1 MVAILEK
8 EDLKR
13 TILKRLV
20 YSVGKDTDFAVPHD
34 WLIALTLA
42 VRQRLIDR
50 WMATTKRVYDSDVK
64 RVYYLS
70 MEFLIGRLL
79 GDTILN
85 LGIVDLC
92 REALADL
99 NIDLDE
105 ILQQEP
111 DAALGNGGLGRL
123 AACYMDSMSTLGI
136 AAYGYGIRY
145 EHGLFRQHIANGWQ
159 VEEAEEWLIQGGNPW
174 ELNRSEAR
182 YLIPFGGSA
191 NAEAPDGQSWQPTE
205 QVVAIGNDMAIA
217 GWKAEHINTLRLWS
231 AKPAQMFDL
240 SQFNEGN
247 YLQAAQHEVLAE
259 TLSRVLYPDDSTPQ
273 GRELR
278 LKQEYFFT
286 SASLQDLLRRYLS
299 THEDLG
305 ALPDHAAIQLNDTH
319 PAIAVP
325 ELMRLL
331 VDLHGL
337 EPDQAFKITQGCIS
351 YTNHTL
357 LPEALER
364 WPLDMFRSVL
374 PRHLQIIERIDRSLV
389 QELKTKDS
397 DVKPE
402 DVCAIDYHDGNG
414 GSVRMGNLAF
424 IGSHRVN
431 GVSELHTE
439 LMAQTVFHDLNRVYP
454 DRIINMTNGV
464 TPRRWLYNCNP
475 ELSRLITTAI
485 GDEWV
490 GDLEQIGLLNAF
502 ADDSS
507 FLEAFALAKRK
518 NKENLASS
526 IKQLTGMVVNPDALF
541 DVQIKRIHEYKRQLL
556 NALQIVARYQAIL
569 ARPDDDWLPVVKIF
583 SGKAAPS
590 YTTAKLIIKLINDI
604 AMKVNNDPVV
614 GDRLKVI
621 YIPDY
626 NVTRAE
632 IIIPG
637 ADLSEQISTAG
648 MEASGTGNMKL
659 ALNGALTIGTLDGA
673 NVEIMQHVGK
683 DNIFIFG
690 LTAEQ
695 VAEQR
700 RQGCQPL
707 HNIEQNPRLEAALI
721 DIGNGTFSDGDRG
734 RFKPLLDNLFHHD
747 YFMLTADFGDYLA
760 RQRDVGAAY
769 RDKKRWFRSAVLNSA
784 NVGFFSSD
792 RAIRSYDREIWHSKP
807 SLHVQD

>member
-13 TILKRLV
+13 SILKRLV

-34 WLIALTLA
+34 WLVALTLA
-42 VRQRLIDR
+42 VRQRLMDR

-79 GDTILN
+79 DDTMLN
-85 LGIVDLC
+85 LGMVDLC
-92 REALADL
+92 RAALADL

-105 ILQQEP
+105 ILEEEP

-123 AACYMDSMSTLGI
+123 AACFMDSMSTLGI

-159 VEEAEEWLIQGGNPW
+159 VEEAEEWLIQSGNPW
-174 ELNRSEAR
+174 ELIRSEAR
-182 YLIPFGGSA
+182 YVVPFGGTARA
-191 NAEAPDGQSWQPTE
+191 NAPDGQAWQPTAK
-205 QVVAIGNDMAIA
+205 VIAIGNDMAIA
-217 GWKAEHINTLRLWS
+217 GWKAEHVNTLRLWS
-231 AKPAQMFDL
+231 AKPAQTFDL

-247 YLQAAQHEVLAE
+247 YLEAAQHEVLAE

-299 THEDLG
+299 THDDLR

-331 VDLHGL
+331 IDLHGMKHK
-337 EPDQAFKITQGCIS
+337 EAFNITRSCIS

-364 WPLDMFRSVL
+364 WPLDMFGSVL
-374 PRHLQIIERIDRSLV
+374 PRHLQIIERIDRSFI
-389 QELKTKDS
+389 QEIKKKDV

-402 DVCAIDYHDGNG
+402 DVCTIDYHDGNG

-431 GVSELHTE
+431 GVSELHTD
-439 LMAQTVFHDLNRVYP
+439 LMAQTVFHDLNQVYP
-454 DRIINMTNGV
+454 NRIVNMTNGV
-464 TPRRWLYNCNP
+464 TPRRWLYNCNL
-475 ELSRLITTAI
+475 ELTNLITAAI
-485 GDEWV
+485 GDDWV

-502 ADDSS
+502 ADDSP
-507 FLEAFALAKRK
+507 FLDDFARAKRK
-518 NKENLASS
+518 NKENLAAN
-526 IKQLTGMVVNPDALF
+526 IKQLTGISVSPDALF

-569 ARPDDDWLPVVKIF
+569 ANPDADWLPLVKIF

-604 AMKVNNDPVV
+604 AKKVNNDPIV

-621 YIPDY
+621 YMPDY

-673 NVEIMQHVGK
+673 NVEIMQHVGE

-690 LTAEQ
+690 LTADQ
-695 VAEQR
+695 VAAR
-700 RQGCQPL
+700 RKEGYQPM
-707 HNIEQNPRLEAALI
+707 HIIEESPRLEAALI
-721 DIGNGTFSDGDRG
+721 DIGNGVFSPDDKN
-734 RFKPLLDNLFHHD
+734 RFKPLLDNLYHHD
-747 YFMLTADFGDYLA
+747 YFMLAADFGDYLA
-760 RQRDVGAAY
+760 SQRDVGAAY
-769 RDKKRWFRSAVLNSA
+769 RDKKRWFRSAVLNTA

-792 RAIRSYDREIWHSKP
+792 RTIRSYDREIWHSKP
-807 SLHVQD
+807 SLHT

>member
-13 TILKRLV
+13 SILKRLV
-20 YSVGKDTDFAVPHD
+20 YSVGKDTDYAVPHD
-34 WLIALTLA
+34 WLVALTLA
-42 VRQRLIDR
+42 VRQRLMDR
-50 WMATTKRVYDSDVK
+50 WMATTKRIYATDTK

-79 GDTILN
+79 GDTMLN
-85 LGIVDLC
+85 LGMVDLC
-92 REALADL
+92 RAALADL
-99 NIDLDE
+99 NVDLDE
-105 ILQQEP
+105 ILLEEP

-123 AACYMDSMSTLGI
+123 AACFMDSMATIGI
-136 AAYGYGIRY
+136 AAFGYGIRY
-145 EHGLFRQHIANGWQ
+145 EHGLFRQHIAEGWQ
-159 VEEAEEWLIQGGNPW
+159 VEEAEEWLIQGINPW
-174 ELNRSEAR
+174 ELHRSEAR
-182 YLIPFGGSA
+182 YIIPFGGTA
-191 NAEAPDGQSWQPTE
+191 QPYGQDGAVWHPME

-217 GWKAEHINTLRLWS
+217 GWKAEYVNTLRLWS
-231 AKPAQMFDL
+231 AKPARTFDL
-240 SQFNEGN
+240 SRFNQGN
-247 YLQAAQHEVLAE
+247 YLEAAQHEVLAE

-299 THEDLG
+299 THDDLR

-331 VDLHGL
+331 IDEHGMPMK
-337 EPDQAFKITQGCIS
+337 EAFGITRGCIS

-364 WPLDMFRSVL
+364 WPLDMFRTVL
-374 PRHLQIIERIDRSLV
+374 PRHLQLIEQVDRFFI
-389 QELKTKDS
+389 QELDTKNLDI
-397 DVKPE
+397 KPE
-402 DVCAIDYHDGNG
+402 SVCAIDYHDGNG

-439 LMAQTVFHDLNRVYP
+439 LMAKTVFHNLHRVFP
-454 DRIINMTNGV
+454 DRIVNVTNGV
-464 TPRRWLYNCNP
+464 TPRRWLYNCNL
-475 ELSRLITTAI
+475 ELSNLITTTI
-485 GDEWV
+485 GDEWI
-490 GDLEQIGLLNAF
+490 GDLEQIALLNAF
-502 ADDSS
+502 ADDGS
-507 FLEAFALAKRK
+507 FLDAFALAKHR
-518 NKENLASS
+518 NKENLANE
-526 IKQLTGMVVNPDALF
+526 IQRLTGISVGTDALF

-569 ARPDDDWLPVVKIF
+569 ADPGADWLPLVKIF

-604 AMKVNNDPVV
+604 AKKVNNDPVV
-614 GDRLKVI
+614 GDRLKVVF
-621 YIPDY
+621 IPDY

-673 NVEIMQHVGK
+673 NVEIMQHVGEE
-683 DNIFIFG
+683 NIFIFG

-695 VAEQR
+695 VQSRHSEGYNPMQF
-700 RQGCQPL
+700 
-707 HNIEQNPRLEAALI
+707 IEDNPRLEAALAAI
-721 DIGNGTFSDGDRG
+721 ANGLFSEDDPD
-734 RFKPLLDNLFHHD
+734 RFKPLVSNICNYD
-747 YFMLTADFGDYLA
+747 YFMLAADFSDYLA

-769 RDKKRWFRSAVLNSA
+769 RDKRRWFRSAVLNTA

-807 SLHVQD
+807 SLHAQG

>member
-13 TILKRLV
+13 IILRRLV

-34 WLIALTLA
+34 WLVALTLA
-42 VRQRLIDR
+42 VRQRLMDR
-50 WMATTKRVYDSDVK
+50 WMATTKRVYDTDVK

-79 GDTILN
+79 GDTMLN
-85 LGIVDLC
+85 LGMVDLC
-92 REALADL
+92 RAALADL
-99 NIDLDE
+99 NVDLDQ
-105 ILQQEP
+105 ILEQEP

-123 AACYMDSMSTLGI
+123 AACFMDSMSTLGI

-145 EHGLFRQHIANGWQ
+145 EHGLFRQHIAEGWQ

-174 ELNRSEAR
+174 ELNRTEAR
-182 YLIPFGGSA
+182 YVIPFGGSA
-191 NAEAPDGQSWQPTE
+191 HTEARDGRFWDPTE

-217 GWKAEHINTLRLWS
+217 GWKAEHVNTLRLWS
-231 AKPAQMFDL
+231 AKPARTFDL
-240 SQFNEGN
+240 SRFNEGN
-247 YLQAAQHEVLAE
+247 YLEAAQHEVLAE

-299 THEDLG
+299 THDDLR
-305 ALPDHAAIQLNDTH
+305 ALPDHTAIQLNDTH

-337 EPDQAFKITQGCIS
+337 TLKEAFGITRGCIS

-364 WPLDMFRSVL
+364 WPLDLFGAVL
-374 PRHLQIIERIDRSLV
+374 PRHLQIIEQIDRFFI
-389 QELKTKDS
+389 QELETRQV

-402 DVCAIDYHDGNG
+402 NVCAIDYHDGNG

-424 IGSHRVN
+424 IGSHKVN
-431 GVSELHTE
+431 GVSELHTD
-439 LMAQTVFHDLNRVYP
+439 LMTQTVFHELHRVFP
-454 DRIINMTNGV
+454 DRIVNMTNGV

-475 ELSRLITTAI
+475 ELSDLITAAI
-485 GDEWV
+485 GDDWI

-502 ADDSS
+502 ADDAP
-507 FLEAFALAKRK
+507 FLDAFALAKRK
-518 NKENLASS
+518 NKERLAAE
-526 IKQLTGMVVNPDALF
+526 ILRLTGMKVNPDALF

-569 ARPDDDWLPVVKIF
+569 ADPDADWLPLVKIF

-604 AMKVNNDPVV
+604 AKTVNNDPVV
-614 GDRLKVI
+614 GDRLKVV

-673 NVEIMQHVGK
+673 NVEIMQHVGEE
-683 DNIFIFG
+683 NIFIFG
-690 LTAEQ
+690 LTADQ
-695 VAEQR
+695 VLER
-700 RQGCQPL
+700 RKAGYRPMQY
-707 HNIEQNPRLEAALI
+707 IEDNPRLEAALSAI
-721 DIGNGTFSDGDRG
+721 ADGVFSDNDAG
-734 RFKPLLDNLFHHD
+734 RFRPLVDNICNHD
-747 YFMLTADFGDYLA
+747 YFMLAADFGDYLA
-760 RQRDVGAAY
+760 RQRDVGAAF
-769 RDKKRWFRSAVLNSA
+769 RDKKRWFRSAMLNTA

-792 RAIRSYDREIWHSKP
+792 RTIRSYDREIWHSKP
-807 SLHVQD
+807 SLHEED